1 MNRQLLYV
9 SLLSA
14 TIVACSSNDKRTA
27 DGGFEYMKVDEGKPL
42 MMPEGLKAPKQES
55 TYFVT
60 KDINLNGPTGDNM
73 DIRAPSLVLPIATST
88 RLEPKT
94 NEAVVWFDQE
104 IDDVKLS
111 DFIQQTIKQMLEENN
126 AELIVVDADNH
137 IYESTWIRKESEE
150 GGFFRS
156 KIDSKSEKYRFT
168 LDVKPHGRSLL
179 LKVELIDYEASVL
192 KGKLTP
198 IDEHR
203 AEVAMVN
210 NVIGHVDYEYRLKQ
224 REHRLMIANQKL
236 LSTGQNLKG
245 EPTYFVELQRDLLWQ
260 NLPNFFND
268 YGFTVNDLNETKRI
282 YYVTFE
288 KPEIGLW
295 DSIWG
300 SDTPIVDI
308 ENAKYQFRLYESD
321 SPTKTAL
328 TIYNEAGEPVP
339 LSVLEKIFPVVEP
352 GLSFRNVF

>member
-14 TIVACSSNDKRTA
+14 AIVACSSNDKRTA

-42 MMPEGLKAPKQES
+42 TMPEGLQTPKQET
-55 TYFVT
+55 TYFIT
-60 KDINLNGPTGDNM
+60 TDINTSGPVGKNM
-73 DIRAPSLVLPIATST
+73 DIRAPSLVLPVATST
-88 RLEPKT
+88 RLEPGS
-94 NEAVVWFDQE
+94 NDAVVWFDQE

-111 DFIQQTIKQMLEENN
+111 DFVQQTIADMLIENN
-126 AELIVVDADNH
+126 AQLTVVDAANH
-137 IYESTWIRKESEE
+137 VYESSWINNESEE

-156 KIDSKSEKYRFT
+156 KIDSTSEKYRYSF
-168 LDVKPHGRSLL
+168 DVKPHGRSLL
-179 LKVELIDYEASVL
+179 LKVELVDYKANVL

-198 IDEHR
+198 IDKHR

-210 NVIGHVDYEYRLKQ
+210 TVIGHVDYKYREIQ

-236 LSTGQNLKG
+236 LSTGFNDKQ
-245 EPTYFVELQRDLLWQ
+245 EPSFFVELQEDLLWQ
-260 NLPNFFND
+260 NLPLFFND
-268 YGFTVNDLNETKRI
+268 YGFTVNDLNETRRI

-295 DSIWG
+295 DTLWG
-300 SDTPIVDI
+300 SDTPIVEI
-308 ENAKYQFRLYESD
+308 ENAKYQFRLYNTET
-321 SPTKTAL
+321 PTKTAL

-339 LSVLEKIFPVVEP
+339 MEVLEKIFPVVEP
-352 GLSFRNVF
+352 GLSFRNIF